1 MVIKGIGTSDSSWCS
16 RKERTVMGTELDR
29 LMELVPRSM
38 LKKRKGDEKFLS
50 IGLFCQR
57 KFSQGVSDC
66 KR

>member
-1 MVIKGIGTSDSSWCS
+1 
-16 RKERTVMGTELDR
+16 MGTELDR

-50 IGLFCQR
+50 IGLSIGLR
-57 KFSQGVSDC
+57 LSDC

>member
-1 MVIKGIGTSDSSWCS
+1 
-16 RKERTVMGTELDR
+16 MGTELDR

-57 KFSQGVSDC
+57 QFRQGVSDC